1 LQQQQ
6 MQQQQLQRQQQQQL
20 QRQQQQQHQRG
31 QEVSGVSGPQRLLTA
46 AAGQTAALCSA
57 AASQA
62 FGVLHKYDPLL
73 CMLALYRDYYR
84 PAHSV
89 GSL

>member
-1 LQQQQ
+1 LTQRLTPALQQQQ
-6 MQQQQLQRQQQQQL
+6 MQQQQL

>member
-1 LQQQQ
+1 
-6 MQQQQLQRQQQQQL
+6 
-20 QRQQQQQHQRG
+20 
-31 QEVSGVSGPQRLLTA
+31 LTA

-84 PAHSV
+84 PAHGV
-89 GSL
+89 ASL